1 MKILVVL
8 ETVGAEQDSASL
20 VRKRRSSIQSTQST
34 LVVESVSVEWE
45 IHCESHSLELM
56 LATFASFPLF
66 WASI

>member
-45 IHCESHSLELM
+45 ILGESDSLELM

-66 WASI
+66 

>member
-8 ETVGAEQDSASL
+8 ETVGVEQDSASL
-20 VRKRRSSIQSTQST
+20 VRRRSSIQSTQST

-45 IHCESHSLELM
+45 ILGESDSLELM

-66 WASI
+66 SAFV

>member
-20 VRKRRSSIQSTQST
+20 VRRRSSIQSTQST

-45 IHCESHSLELM
+45 ILFESDSLELM

-66 WASI
+66 WAFI

>member
-8 ETVGAEQDSASL
+8 ETVGVEQDSASL
-20 VRKRRSSIQSTQST
+20 VRRRSSIQSTQST

-45 IHCESHSLELM
+45 ILGESDSLELM

-66 WASI
+66 